1 MDASWPLLPLQT
13 KIIDHSIADKVIIF
27 VFAVFASFFF
37 LGQFNLQF
45 LQVLVSLVV

>member
-13 KIIDHSIADKVIIF
+13 KIIDHSIADKVTIF
-27 VFAVFASFFF
+27 VFAVFAFF

>member
-13 KIIDHSIADKVIIF
+13 KIIDHSIADKVTIF
-27 VFAVFASFFF
+27 VFAVFAFFF
-37 LGQFNLQF
+37 LGQFNLQL